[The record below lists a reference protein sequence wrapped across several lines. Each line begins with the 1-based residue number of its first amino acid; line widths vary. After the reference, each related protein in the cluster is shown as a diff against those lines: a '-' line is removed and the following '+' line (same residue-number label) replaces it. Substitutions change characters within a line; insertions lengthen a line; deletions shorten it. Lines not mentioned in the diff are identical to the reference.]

1 MSIVTRA
8 EILAFLGKSD
18 NATDN
23 EDGVIN
29 AVRARVERS
38 VKKYVGYEIEQA
50 SYIHFLPE
58 TNRATRNDGVAV
70 YRDVIG
76 TKVVAATIG
85 GTKEGLSLH
94 LPELP
99 LRSVSEV
106 REDPGAYGGQ
116 GSSDF
121 PDSTILVAG
130 EDYYI
135 DLGVSGLSK
144 SGVLRRI
151 GPSWSTKART
161 IKVSYTAG
169 YTATEL
175 QSGIAADIGYAAL
188 LAIQAAF
195 SKRGDTQGTIESEK
209 LGDYA
214 VKYAIDKPGRIPRA
228 SRSLLQPYVRYAR
241 FI

>member
-8 EILAFLGKSD
+8 EVLAFLGKGS
-18 NATDN
+18 NVTDA
-23 EDGVIN
+23 EDGILQFI
-29 AVRARVERS
+29 RTRVERS
-38 VKKYVGYEIEQA
+38 VKTYLGYNVEQ
-50 SYIHFLPE
+50 STYIHFLPE
-58 TNRATRNDGVAV
+58 TNRAVRNDGVAI
-70 YRDVIG
+70 YRDLVG
-76 TKVVAATIG
+76 TRVVAATIG
-85 GTKEGLSLH
+85 GTKEGLNLH
-94 LPELP
+94 VPELP
-99 LRSVSEV
+99 LRSVSEI
-106 REDPGAYGGQ
+106 REDHGAYGGQ
-116 GSSDF
+116 GVDDF

-130 EDYYI
+130 TDYYI
-135 DLGVSGLSK
+135 DLGTSGLST

-151 GPSWSTKART
+151 GPSWSNKARS

-175 QSGIAADIGYAAL
+175 RSGIASDIGHATL

-195 SKRGDTQGTIESEK
+195 AKRGDTQGTISSER

-214 VKYAIDKPGRIPRA
+214 VQYAIDKPGRMPRA

>member
-8 EILAFLGKSD
+8 EVLAFLGKGS
-18 NATDN
+18 NVTDA
-23 EDGVIN
+23 EDGILQFI
-29 AVRARVERS
+29 RTRVERS
-38 VKKYVGYEIEQA
+38 VKTYLGYNVEQ
-50 SYIHFLPE
+50 STYIHFLPE
-58 TNRATRNDGVAV
+58 TNRAVRNDGVAI
-70 YRDVIG
+70 YRDLVG
-76 TKVVAATIG
+76 TRVVAATIG
-85 GTKEGLSLH
+85 GTKEGLNLH
-94 LPELP
+94 VPELP
-99 LRSVSEV
+99 LRSVSEI

-135 DLGVSGLSK
+135 DLIESGLSK

-151 GPSWSTKART
+151 GPSWSTKARS

-175 QSGIAADIGYAAL
+175 RSGIAADIAYATL

-214 VKYAIDKPGRIPRA
+214 VKYAIDKPGRMPRA
-228 SRSLLQPYVRYAR
+228 SRSLLQPYVRYSR

>member
-8 EILAFLGKSD
+8 EVLSVLGKGS
-18 NATDN
+18 NATDP

-29 AVRARVERS
+29 AIRMRVERS

-50 SYIHFLPE
+50 SYVHFLPE
-58 TNRATRNDGVAV
+58 TNRATRNDGVAI
-70 YRDVIG
+70 YRDLVG
-76 TKVVAATIG
+76 TKLVAATIG

-106 REDPGAYGGQ
+106 REDHGAYGGQ
-116 GSSDF
+116 GADDF
-121 PDSTILVAG
+121 PDGSILVAG
-130 EDYYI
+130 TDYYI
-135 DLGVSGLSK
+135 DFGTSGLSK

-151 GPSWSTKART
+151 GPSWSTKARS

-175 QSGIAADIGYAAL
+175 QSGIAADIGYATL

-195 SKRGDTQGTIESEK
+195 AKRGDTQGTISSER

-214 VKYAIDKPGRIPRA
+214 VQYAIDKPGRMPRA
-228 SRSLLQPYVRYAR
+228 SRSLLQPYVRYSR